1 MSCNIIYLKKKGT
14 EGVQLKGRR
23 KIVIRVK
30 KNRTE
35 YYHWLKY
42 YALMGPHFAF
52 RAVNRPAQL
61 QMILSFFWSKK
72 KKGNKRKK
80 DQSFSSSGFPFSVL
94 PSTRKLSKKKKL
106 RANPRLRSRPGHGWW
121 AAAAAGRR
129 QCRRLRAAGSAG
141 GIRRR
146 TCTWTTSTPT
156 SATSA
161 RSLSLS
167 LSPWAM
173 AAPALCV
180 RGIFVARCSWG
191 VAAAARIRGGFVSW
205 LIWVSVERED
215 FLRCSVDLCG
225 LFLLCDYWN

>member
-72 KKGNKRKK
+72 KKETNEKK
-80 DQSFSSSGFPFSVL
+80 TKASPPPPAFPFLFFL
-94 PSTRKLSKKKKL
+94 PL
-106 RANPRLRSRPGHGWW
+106 ANSPRRRSCEPIPACDPDLATDG
-121 AAAAAGRR
+121 GRR
-129 QCRRLRAAGSAG
+129 
-141 GIRRR
+141 RRR
-146 TCTWTTSTPT
+146 GGGNV
-156 SATSA
+156 AAFGRREA
-161 RSLSLS
+161 REGSGGGRVRGQPPLPQALPQRGLS
-167 LSPWAM
+167 LSPSPHGPWQRPPSAS
-173 AAPALCV
+173 
-180 RGIFVARCSWG
+180 GEF
-191 VAAAARIRGGFVSW
+191 SW
-205 LIWVSVERED
+205 LGVLGGWPPRLGFGAVS
-215 FLRCSVDLCG
+215 FLG
-225 LFLLCDYWN
+225 